1 MQSRGKYRLAAVLAA
16 VCAGLMAAS
25 VLTSLDSRAQTRY
38 TASGRNGEIP
48 RRIALPAGTVDV
60 NHGDL
65 TEIMALPGVGEKIG
79 MAVME
84 ERALHWLF
92 YYPEDLLEVR
102 GIGEKT
108 LSGFRDMLKLTDEE
122 R

>member
-1 MQSRGKYRLAAVLAA
+1 MQSRGKYLLAALLATA
-16 VCAGLMAAS
+16 CIGLMAAS

-38 TASGRNGEIP
+38 TASGRTMEAA
-48 RRIALPAGTVDV
+48 RRIALPAGPVDV

-65 TEIMALPGVGEKIG
+65 TEIMELPGVGEKIG

-108 LSGFRDMLKLTDEE
+108 LAGFRNMLKLTDEE
-122 R
+122 